1 MVDTKQI
8 LAALEIGDGSIK
20 LCVGEKYEDK
30 ICIYQTFVENI
41 SSIQNGN
48 IIDENALIESLTKV
62 ISNAKRHIPSLTL
75 ENVVYSLPSN
85 DLLIYQTQATGRTA
99 NGYDIKE
106 EDIKLVKDSCKSLRG
121 SSRALHV
128 DEDREIIDVIPV
140 EYYLSNGNKFFY
152 APIGERSET
161 IKLQCSILTLPK
173 DLVNLYRAILQRVGI
188 NSSSYYIAPIANY
201 EAIKNEINNDNV
213 IVIDIGLKNTTCS
226 VFVAGKLRNT
236 FQIPSGS
243 YQMTRS
249 IEQELGV
256 DFMTAEEL
264 KIKFGSCYSNQ
275 NVKSSVYKRSSGKYI
290 SDVAIR
296 KIIEKH
302 IDNILDYI
310 KDKLRDVLN
319 QFTFNIVACGG
330 GSHLIDIDKK
340 LSEYFG
346 MESIHYIPTCLGIR
360 HSSYSVI
367 SGLLEICKDKPYIDR
382 LARFTTR
389 ENKIAENLD
398 KEIIVDKQI
407 NLMENNKRD
416 TSGFGAIFD
425 PEDFK

>member
-48 IIDENALIESLTKV
+48 IIDENALIESLTRV
-62 ISNAKRHIPSLTL
+62 IGNAKRHIPSLTL

-85 DLLIYQTQATGRTA
+85 DLLIYQTQATGRTG

-201 EAIKNEINNDNV
+201 EAIKNEVTNDNV

-243 YQMTRS
+243 YQMSKT

-275 NVKSSVYKRSSGKYI
+275 DNKSSVFKKSSGKYI

-310 KDKLRDVLN
+310 KDKLREVLN
-319 QFTFNIVACGG
+319 QFTFTVVACGG
-330 GSHLIDIDKK
+330 ASHLIDIDKK
-340 LSEYFG
+340 LEASFG
-346 MESIHYIPTCLGIR
+346 MEAYHYIPSCLGIR
-360 HSSYSVI
+360 HSSYAVI
-367 SGLLEICKDKPYIDR
+367 SGLLEICKDRPYIDR